1 MNINKAKLLKY
12 SKNQAGRS
20 IITFETETDCVTHT
34 QMSQHTSGVNAAKSK
49 RSQKAHIQI
58 EEVESGYAYKP
69 QVWWKDQIKGM
80 QPTEYFAFKEHLRLN
95 EEWKNW
101 QQECV
106 KFARYLHSK
115 GVARQIVGKVIMPF
129 KVIKAMWTFPDYGFD
144 NFIELR
150 AKEGTHAQ
158 HEINELALMMKKLR
172 DKATPE
178 LLLDGEWHIPYSTP
192 ELPLAQNIRKSISC
206 TAFMSY
212 DSHEKERTAEKYKN
226 FSNRLLEDKH
236 MSCFM
241 HIAQAKSGDGFHERL
256 RGFSSLREELKHGR
270 FKFDD

>member
-34 QMSQHTSGVNAAKSK
+34 QMSQHTSAVNAAKSK
-49 RSQKAHIQI
+49 RSQKAHVQI
-58 EEVESGYAYKP
+58 EEVKSGYAYAP
-69 QVWWKDQIKGM
+69 QIWHKDQEVGM
-80 QPTEYFAFKEHLRLN
+80 QPTETFTEGQSIALDDSWELWRNICIQYAEQLQK
-95 EEWKNW
+95 
-101 QQECV
+101 
-106 KFARYLHSK
+106 K
-115 GVARQIVGKVIMPF
+115 GVARQTVGKVIMPF

-158 HEINELALMMKKLR
+158 YEINELALMMKKLEEE
-172 DKATPE
+172 ATPE

-192 ELPLAQNIRKSISC
+192 ELPLIQNIRKSISC

-212 DSHEKERTAEKYKN
+212 DSHEKERTALKYKN
-226 FSNRLLEDKH
+226 FSNGLLEDKH

-241 HIAQAKSGDGFHERL
+241 HIAQAKTGDGFHERL
-256 RGFSSLREELKHGR
+256 RGFSSLREELKYGR
-270 FKFDD
+270 FKFND